1 MTVKELI
8 KKLNAIENKNAFIHI
23 GCQGYTTIDDPT
35 DEYEIRLYDIND
47 GILIADNGY
56 YENYK

>member
-8 KKLNAIENKNAFIHI
+8 EKLNAIENKNALLHI
-23 GCQGYTTIDDPT
+23 GCQGYTTIDDPA
-35 DEYEIRLYDIND
+35 DEYEIRLYDINS

-56 YENYK
+56 YEDYK